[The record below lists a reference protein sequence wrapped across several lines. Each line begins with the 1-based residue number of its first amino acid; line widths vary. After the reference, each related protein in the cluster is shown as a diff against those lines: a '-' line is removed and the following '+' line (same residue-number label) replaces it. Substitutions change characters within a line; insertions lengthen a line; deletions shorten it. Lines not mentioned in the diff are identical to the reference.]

1 MQYVIMTVGKTHSGK
16 TTFGKELTE
25 KLGKYCLLDF
35 DILVE
40 FFKTTYSWLYNAE
53 LFKTPKDA
61 NDAHYLSLKV
71 RTTIFKQALKTNL
84 PIIFTNANTL
94 KKLRK
99 KFCTLA
105 HKERK
110 KIIMIYFNRPEKVL
124 LERIKKSKRSKIC
137 LTRSTDFQD
146 LLINRQSKIFEKP
159 SEKEADMFIEINN
172 TEDWNTAQKTITR
185 MIERK

>member
-1 MQYVIMTVGKTHSGK
+1 MTVGKTHSGK
-16 TTFGKELTE
+16 TTFGKELTG

-40 FFKTTYSWLYNAE
+40 FFKTTYPWLYNIE

-71 RTTIFKQALKTNL
+71 RTTIFKQALKTDL

-105 HKERK
+105 HKEGK
-110 KIIMIYFNRPEKVL
+110 KNIIIYFNRPEKVL
-124 LERIKKSKRSKIC
+124 LERIEKSKRSKIC

-146 LLINRQSKIFEKP
+146 LLLNRQSKIFEIP
-159 SEKEADMFIEINN
+159 NPKEADIFIEI
-172 TEDWNTAQKTITR
+172 TDDKSWKEAQKTILKL
-185 MIERK
+185 INNSK